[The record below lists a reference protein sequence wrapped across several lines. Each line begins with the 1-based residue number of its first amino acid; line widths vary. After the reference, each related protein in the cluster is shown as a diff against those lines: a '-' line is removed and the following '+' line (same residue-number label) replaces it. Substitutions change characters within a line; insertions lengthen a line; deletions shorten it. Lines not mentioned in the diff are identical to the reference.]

1 MFATVM
7 IQGTGVGSDFIQV
20 PTGWTSIIQ
29 TNCGTDFLQ
38 SLSYRIAIAG
48 DSAGNPYTWN
58 FCTDSGCG
66 TSVNAVGTGSIV
78 NYSDVNAAPI
88 QSGTGTPACNCT
100 DSTTAT
106 TTATV
111 TPTVANSLVI
121 AKFGSVGNQELS
133 APAGFINIFEH
144 ANTSGPDNRESWGV
158 KPNTLISP
166 AVQSTYGIGSPTA
179 SDNVGCLISLNP
191 GS

>member
-1 MFATVM
+1 M
-7 IQGTGVGSDFIQV
+7 GSDFIQV
-20 PTGWTSIIQ
+20 PTGFTSIIQ

-58 FCTDSGCG
+58 FCTLTMRLRHFLS
-66 TSVNAVGTGSIV
+66 AVGTGSLV
-78 NYSDVNAAPI
+78 NYADVNSSPI
-88 QSGTGTPACNCT
+88 QGGTGTPACNCT

-106 TTATV
+106 TSATV

-121 AKFGSVGNQELS
+121 AKFGSVGNQELN
-133 APAGFINIFEH
+133 APSGFTNIFEH
-144 ANTSGPDNRESWGV
+144 ANTAGPDNRESWGV
-158 KPNTLISP
+158 KPTTLISP